1 MDFFVKAK
9 LSINEGFS
17 TNQRVSLVKNPL
29 VKPSLSI
36 VEGFSTIEGSTIEGF
51 QCICCYPSILLDR
64 TIKID
69 QPYQNLLF
77 LIIDCSHK
85 VCT

>member
-9 LSINEGFS
+9 LSFIKGFS
-17 TNQRVSLVKNPL
+17 TNQRVFLVSNPL

-51 QCICCYPSILLDR
+51 QC
-64 TIKID
+64 TV
-69 QPYQNLLF
+69 N
-77 LIIDCSHK
+77 K
-85 VCT
+85 VRGCVENHT